1 VKVRNI
7 EKIRQQLRQHREETS
22 ESIRRGLLKVGLFV
36 QREGQLLSPVDTG
49 NMRGSFNTRL
59 KRTARS
65 GSVKVV
71 VTAAYAI
78 YVHENEH
85 SHHPVG
91 EAKFLS
97 KAVSRNLSRIT
108 TIFRNEFK

>member
-1 VKVRNI
+1 MKVRNVAA
-7 EKIRQQLRQHREETS
+7 IRAELQAHREATA

-36 QREGQLLSPVDTG
+36 QREGQILSPVDTG
-49 NMRGSFNTRL
+49 NMRGSFSTRL
-59 KRTARS
+59 KKTARG

-85 SHHPVG
+85 SHHDVG

-97 KAVSRNLSRIT
+97 KAVTRNLSKLL